1 MSLRLRLAL
10 WFGALT
16 AVVVLLIG
24 ISTYAIHS
32 RAHYDD
38 LDQML
43 LAAAQHADSENVG
56 TLSGPEL
63 EQALGVPLSPEI
75 STRIYWSGIIAGQS
89 PNAANTPELNP
100 GDVLRS
106 PSGPAFSPIVGLAPA
121 FVSVDPG
128 PGAFAIA
135 RDANGQRWRVYV
147 LPLANDTGRYLEV
160 AAPLGRID
168 ASVDRLAWLLVGFGA
183 LGSAAAF
190 AAAWLLA
197 GRALRP
203 IRSVIATA
211 GDIAR
216 SRSFSK
222 RVPLAPVEDELRR
235 LGLTF
240 NEMLQ
245 SLEIAYQSQQRFV
258 SDASHELRAPLTAIQ
273 ANLELLEQ
281 HPDMRE
287 AERREAVNE
296 ASREAT
302 RLGRLVAELLA
313 LARADAGVDL
323 RERPVDLDRV
333 ALEAVQEARHLADG
347 PRIEI
352 EKLEPARL
360 SGDPDRLKELLLILL
375 DNAVKYTP
383 KQGLIT
389 LRLERN
395 DGRARLAV
403 HDTGIGIRAEDL
415 PHVFERFYRA
425 DPARSSDPGGSG
437 LGLAIARWIA
447 ERHRGSIAI
456 VSEPGMGTEA
466 TISLPLVA

>member
-63 EQALGVPLSPEI
+63 GQALAVPLSPEI
-75 STRIYWSGIIAGQS
+75 STRLYGPANILGQS
-89 PNAANTPELNP
+89 PNAASAPQLNP
-100 GDVLRS
+100 VDVLRS
-106 PSGPAFSPIVGLAPA
+106 PSGPAFSPIVALAPA
-121 FVSVDPG
+121 FVSVDAG
-128 PGAFAIA
+128 PGAFAIG
-135 RDANGQRWRVYV
+135 RDPSGQRWRIYV
-147 LPLANDTGRYLEV
+147 MPVAAAGRYLEV

-183 LGSAAAF
+183 FGSAAAF

-203 IRSVIATA
+203 IRSMTATA

-281 HPDMRE
+281 HPDMPVLD
-287 AERREAVNE
+287 RREAVNE

-323 RERPVDLDRV
+323 RARPVDLDRV

-395 DGRARLAV
+395 GARARVAV

-447 ERHRGSIAI
+447 ERHGGSIAI
-456 VSEPGMGTEA
+456 VSEPGKGTEA
-466 TISLPLVA
+466 TISLPLAA

>member
-24 ISTYAIHS
+24 TSTYAIHS

-43 LAAAQHADSENVG
+43 VAAAQHADSENVG
-56 TLSGPEL
+56 TLSNAEL
-63 EQALGVPLSPEI
+63 EQALAVPLSPEI
-75 STRIYWSGIIAGQS
+75 STRLYGPGNLLGQS
-89 PNAANTPELNP
+89 PNAASAPELNP
-100 GDVLRS
+100 SAVLGS
-106 PSGPAFSPIVGLAPA
+106 PSGPAFGPFVGLAPA
-121 FVSVDPG
+121 FGSVNAG
-128 PGAFAIA
+128 PGAFGIA
-135 RDANGQRWRVYV
+135 RDASGQRWRIYV
-147 LPLANDTGRYLEV
+147 MPLATTGRYLEV

-168 ASVDRLAWLLVGFGA
+168 ASVARLAWLLVGFGA
-183 LGSAAAF
+183 LGSVAAF

-203 IRSVIATA
+203 IRSLTATA

-222 RVPLAPVEDELRR
+222 RVPLTSVEDELRR

-281 HPDMRE
+281 HPNMPE
-287 AERREAVNE
+287 ADRREAVNE
-296 ASREAT
+296 AGREAT

-323 RERPVDLDRV
+323 RARPVDLDRV

-395 DGRARLAV
+395 DGQARVAV
-403 HDTGIGIRAEDL
+403 HDTGIGIRADDL

-447 ERHRGSIAI
+447 ERHGGSIAI
-456 VSEPGMGTEA
+456 VSEPGKGTEA
-466 TISLPLVA
+466 TISLPLAA

>member
-1 MSLRLRLAL
+1 MSLRLRVAL
-10 WFGALT
+10 SFGALT

-24 ISTYAIHS
+24 IATYAIHS
-32 RAHYDD
+32 RPHYDD

-43 LAAAQHADSENVG
+43 VSSAQHADSENVG
-56 TLSGPEL
+56 ALSGAEL
-63 EQALGVPLSPEI
+63 EQALAVPLSPEI
-75 STRIYWSGIIAGQS
+75 STRVYGPGTTLGQS
-89 PNAANTPELNP
+89 PNAARSPELDP
-100 GDVLRS
+100 RDVLRS
-106 PSGPAFSPIVGLAPA
+106 PSGPAFSPIVALAPT
-121 FVSVDPG
+121 FVAVDPRQ
-128 PGAFAIA
+128 GAFAIT
-135 RDANGQRWRVYV
+135 RDVAGQRWRIYV
-147 LPLANDTGRYLEV
+147 MPLSATGRYLEV
-160 AAPLGRID
+160 AAPLGPID
-168 ASVDRLAWLLVGFGA
+168 ASVDRLGWLLVGFGA
-183 LGSAAAF
+183 FGSAAAF

-203 IRSVIATA
+203 IRSLTTTA

-216 SRSFSK
+216 SRNFSQ

-245 SLEIAYQSQQRFV
+245 SLEIAYQGQQRFV
-258 SDASHELRAPLTAIQ
+258 ADASHELRAPLTAIQ

-281 HPDMRE
+281 HPDMSSADRG
-287 AERREAVNE
+287 EAVNE

-313 LARADAGVDL
+313 LARADAGIAV
-323 RERPVDLDRV
+323 RPRPVDLDRL
-333 ALEAVQEARHLADG
+333 ALEAVQEARHLRDG

-352 EKLEPARL
+352 EKLESARL

-389 LRLERN
+389 FRLERN
-395 DGRARLAV
+395 GACARVAV

-425 DPARSSDPGGSG
+425 DPARSTDPGGSG

-447 ERHRGSIAI
+447 ERHGGSIAI
-456 VSEPGMGTEA
+456 VSEPGKGTEA
-466 TISLPLVA
+466 TVSLPLAA

>member
-16 AVVVLLIG
+16 ATAVLVIG
-24 ISTYAIHS
+24 VSTYAIHS

-43 LAAAQHADSENVG
+43 VAAAQHADSENVG
-56 TLSGPEL
+56 ALSGLQL
-63 EQALGVPLSPEI
+63 EGALAVPLSPEI
-75 STRIYWSGIIAGQS
+75 STRIYGPNGILGQS
-89 PNAANTPELNP
+89 PNAAGAPELNP
-100 GDVLRS
+100 SGVLRS
-106 PSGPAFSPIVGLAPA
+106 PSGPAFGPFVGLAPA
-121 FVSVDPG
+121 FVTVNSG

-135 RDANGQRWRVYV
+135 RDASGQRWRIYV
-147 LPLANDTGRYLEV
+147 SPLATTGRYLEV

-183 LGSAAAF
+183 AGSAAAF

-197 GRALRP
+197 GRSLQP
-203 IRSVIATA
+203 IRSLIATA

-222 RVPLAPVEDELRR
+222 RVHVTPTEDELRR
-235 LGLTF
+235 LALTF

-245 SLEIAYQSQQRFV
+245 SLEVAYQGQQRFV

-281 HPDMRE
+281 HPQMPE
-287 AERREAVNE
+287 ADRREAVNE
-296 ASREAT
+296 ASREAG
-302 RLGRLVAELLA
+302 RLSRLVAELLA
-313 LARADAGVDL
+313 LARADAGVAL
-323 RERPVDLDRV
+323 RLRSVDLDRV
-333 ALEAVQEARHLADG
+333 ALEAVQEARHLPG
-347 PRIEI
+347 RHKIEI
-352 EKLEPARL
+352 AKLDPVRL

-383 KQGLIT
+383 EQGLIT
-389 LRLERN
+389 LRLDRN
-395 DGRARLAV
+395 GNRAQVAI

-447 ERHRGSIAI
+447 ERHGGSLAIA
-456 VSEPGMGTEA
+456 SEPGKGTEA
-466 TISLPLVA
+466 TVSLPLAA